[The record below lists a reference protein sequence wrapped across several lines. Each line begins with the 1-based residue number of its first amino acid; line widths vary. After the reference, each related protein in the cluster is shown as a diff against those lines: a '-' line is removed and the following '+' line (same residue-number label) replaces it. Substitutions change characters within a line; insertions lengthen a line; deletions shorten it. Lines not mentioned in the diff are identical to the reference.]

1 MLSRRLFSLANLR
14 GTIPSDFHFV
24 PDFFSVSEQRTLLSA
39 ALERLDAAGS
49 RRFQKR
55 RKNSRSKLNTA
66 AAIYEAP
73 LSELFLPDDCYEFLQ
88 VSPYLLCIW
97 RRHTNAKF
105 AFAEGHYD
113 GVIHN
118 YRETHLTSWPT
129 AEFPGLV
136 PALSRLQSV
145 LPSSN
150 IQTHL
155 LHLASDGEILPHV
168 DNVSASGRWILGVS
182 LGSDRILRLESCA
195 NPDEVAEILLPSGS
209 IYIQSDTV
217 RYQYKHSIL
226 RNSAFANGA
235 GQRMS
240 IMIRVSPS
248 YDRTIPNHS

>member
-88 VSPYLLCIW
+88 
-97 RRHTNAKF
+97 
-105 AFAEGHYD
+105 GHYD

-118 YRETHLTSWPT
+118 YREMHLTSWPT

-240 IMIRVSPS
+240 IMIRDVLEHHSH
-248 YDRTIPNHS
+248 TNHS

>member
-1 MLSRRLFSLANLR
+1 MLSKRLFSPANLR
-14 GTIPSDFHFV
+14 GTVPSDFHFV

-39 ALERLDAAGS
+39 ALERLDAAGN
-49 RRFQKR
+49 RRFQKK
-55 RKNSRSKLNTA
+55 RKYFRSSLNTSA
-66 AAIYEAP
+66 SICEAP

-88 VSPYLLCIW
+88 
-97 RRHTNAKF
+97 
-105 AFAEGHYD
+105 GHYD
-113 GVIHN
+113 GVIHK
-118 YRETHLTSWPT
+118 YREMHLTSWPT

-136 PALSRLQSV
+136 PALSRLQSL

-226 RNSAFANGA
+226 RNSAFTNGA

-240 IMIRVSPS
+240 IMIRNKQIRAGHLV
-248 YDRTIPNHS
+248 IKI